1 MYFKSI
7 KINNFKSI
15 ENMSFELKPGTNL
28 LIGDNGVGKTAILEA
43 LIVAL
48 GAFFSGIKG
57 GKAQGILQS
66 DVRFEKVEVAGAS
79 TNIKYF
85 TPVSVESTICINGE
99 EFLCSRS
106 RENETGTSKTKTNA
120 RNLSKYV
127 ADLANDL
134 SSEMPL
140 FSYHSTARVTQF
152 RREDFGKASKNKLD
166 DRRCGYI
173 GCLDR
178 AKDISSIKDWCLK
191 MEMAEYHKEK
201 LMPEYE
207 AFKDIISLVMYRMSE
222 LEEKPKIYYS
232 KTFGDIVYSED
243 GKEYPVAILSAGYQS
258 VLWMTMD
265 MVFRMAL
272 LNPQCEDLSKVHG
285 VVLIDEIDMHLHPKW
300 QWKILDVLKEVFPN
314 IQFIIATHS
323 PIIISSCKDGNL
335 IQIDENQNV
344 NYLPNAY
351 AYSVEDILE
360 FRQQSNSIPKELKY
374 LYNSFEEALNEDDYE
389 MARKI
394 LSEMSQRFGDNN
406 TEVKKARMEL
416 DVE

>member
-1 MYFKSI
+1 MYFKKI
-7 KINNFKSI
+7 TINNFKSI
-15 ENMSFELKPGTNL
+15 ESMSFELKQGTNL

-43 LIVAL
+43 MIVAL
-48 GAFFSGIKG
+48 GSFISGIKG
-57 GKAQGILQS
+57 VNAQGILQS
-66 DVRFEKVEVAGAS
+66 DVRFEKKEVAGAS
-79 TNIKYF
+79 SNIKYF
-85 TPVSVESTICINGE
+85 IPVSIESTICINDKD
-99 EFLCSRS
+99 FFCIRS
-106 RENETGTSKTKTNA
+106 RENETGTSKTKTSAGQLN
-120 RNLSKYV
+120 KYV
-127 ADLANDL
+127 LELVNNL
-134 SSEMPL
+134 TSEMPL
-140 FSYHSTARVTQF
+140 LCYHSTARVTQF
-152 RREDFGKASKNKLD
+152 RRGDFGKASKNKLD

-173 GCLDR
+173 GCLDK
-178 AKDISSIKDWCLK
+178 AKDISSIKEWCLK
-191 MEMAEYHKEK
+191 MELAEYHKGK
-201 LMPEYE
+201 PMPEYE
-207 AFKDIISLVMYRMSE
+207 AFKNIISRVMYRMSD

-232 KTFGDIVYSED
+232 KTYEDIVYLED

-272 LNPQCEDLSKVHG
+272 LNPECEDLSHIHG
-285 VVLIDEIDMHLHPKW
+285 IVLIDEIDMHLHPKW

-389 MARKI
+389 LAREV
-394 LSEMSQRFGDNN
+394 LSDMSQKFGENN

-416 DVE
+416 EVE